1 MEVFT
6 ANEAKNRFGDVLMK
20 SQKAPVQVTKSG
32 KPVAMVVSMEDYQ
45 AMDDLKAA
53 FLKEK
58 LARSQVDIEN
68 GRVEN
73 YDIFFTDLMAG
84 KHDK

>member
-58 LARSQVDIEN
+58 IARSQADIEN
-68 GRVEN
+68 DRVEN
-73 YDIFFTDLMAG
+73 YDAFFADLMAR
-84 KHDK
+84 